1 MLHNLN
7 WLRTKMRYHREEIFW
22 LIKSNLYWQFIWPR
36 RIYIMAS
43 AYLTYMLSR
52 SLLCNISQCN
62 NCADLM
68 CWNAF
73 NCDAWWSSHCWSYWE
88 FVEIWSMLIDLRDQC
103 RVTFLPFKTLL
114 ITINQT
120 LPFSY
125 SYKICPALSVGEE
138 FQAINSRLMMV
149 CILPR
154 HCPATKSSSQ
164 LPPRCAA
171 GQDNRAHAP
180 DCGNREHNS
189 CKWEVLTS
197 TVLRRKWIVRYLLAL
212 PSYVSHPRLL

>member
-1 MLHNLN
+1 MVSLNFNMFQNLTRSLLRYLN
-7 WLRTKMRYHREEIFW
+7 WLRTKMRYHGGNILTDQVKFV
-22 LIKSNLYWQFIWPR
+22 LAI
-36 RIYIMAS
+36 
-43 AYLTYMLSR
+43 YLTTTNLHNGFSIPHLHAV
-52 SLLCNISQCN
+52 SQLANISQCN

-68 CWNAF
+68 CWNVF

-154 HCPATKSSSQ
+154 YCPATKSSSQ
-164 LPPRCAA
+164 LPLPCAA

-189 CKWEVLTS
+189 CKWELLTS
-197 TVLRRKWIVRYLLAL
+197 TVFKAQVNC
-212 PSYVSHPRLL
+212 